1 MTEQESTAF
10 AEAVLD
16 RVAELAYDELRPHL
30 NRWAAAL
37 QTGRPT
43 TAERSTP
50 TTADTPQVLPLD
62 RARRRPRV
70 A

>member
-1 MTEQESTAF
+1 MNEQESTAF

-16 RVAELAYDELRPHL
+16 RVAELAYEELRPHL

-37 QTGRPT
+37 QTDCPT
-43 TAERSTP
+43 TAAQSTP
-50 TTADTPQVLPLD
+50 AAAGSAQVLPLD
-62 RARRRPRV
+62 RARRRRS